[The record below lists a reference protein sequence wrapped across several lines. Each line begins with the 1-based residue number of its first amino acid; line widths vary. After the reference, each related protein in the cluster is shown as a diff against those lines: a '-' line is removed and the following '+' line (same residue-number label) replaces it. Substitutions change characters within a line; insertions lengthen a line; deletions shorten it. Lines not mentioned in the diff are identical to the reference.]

1 MFSDLL
7 SNGGMKTND
16 EIRRENLAI
25 AVARMGKATT
35 LATKAGVA
43 SAYLSQLK
51 AKTKEQKTGT
61 PKAMGDDVA
70 RKIEKAIGE
79 MPGWM
84 DMDHSGVSLPDQSAK
99 DLQNISELISLYSR
113 VPPELRHRVYLA
125 ARGVVERLG
134 LSEAATAHD
143 EHQAGPSGR

>member
-25 AVARMGKATT
+25 AVGRMGKATT

-43 SAYLSQLK
+43 PAYLSQLK

-70 RKIEKAIGE
+70 RRIEKAIGE
-79 MPGWM
+79 LPGWM
-84 DMDHSGVSLPDQSAK
+84 DTDHSERGSADQVSV

-113 VPPELRHRVYLA
+113 VPPELRHRVYVA

-134 LSEAATAHD
+134 LGDSATTHD